1 MSGVHRMVCRMAF
14 PLAAALAVS
23 LILPGAVGAAAQDSA
38 GQPMQPP
45 SQPEAVDLSLSPECR
60 IPGSKLYTL
69 ASLRRVKRALRDHR
83 TLKVLAIGSSST
95 LGGGSSSPAA
105 SYPARLEDELERLT
119 PGVDVDVVNRGIS
132 GEITG
137 GAADRLKDA
146 VVEVEPDLVVWQVGT
161 NDALARVDPET
172 FADTLNETLKW
183 LQAHKIDVV
192 LVDPQYTASLA
203 EDASYKGIVHII
215 EDVARKNRVPLV
227 HRYDATRY
235 LADHKERAPL
245 LRNQFQLNDLG
256 YRCMAEH
263 VARAVTVSLL
273 QPEPPQPEPL
283 PQPEP
288 PAAQRPQPE
297 PAPSDGPHGP

>member
-1 MSGVHRMVCRMAF
+1 MAL
-14 PLAAALAVS
+14 PLAATLAIG
-23 LILPGAVGAAAQDSA
+23 LILQGEIAAAQDAAPSKPPESA
-38 GQPMQPP
+38 AQP
-45 SQPEAVDLSLSPECR
+45 AVQAEGVDPSLSPECR

-132 GEITG
+132 GEIAG
-137 GAADRLKDA
+137 GATDRLKDV

-172 FADTLNETLKW
+172 FEDTLNETLKW
-183 LQAHKIDVV
+183 LQAHKFDVV

-203 EDASYKGIVHII
+203 EDASYKGIVHVI

-235 LADHKERAPL
+235 LAEHKERAPT

-273 QPEPPQPEPL
+273 QPEPSQPEPS

-288 PAAQRPQPE
+288 PAAQKPQPE
-297 PAPSDGPHGP
+297 LAPSNGPHGP